1 MPEEIEYKGRLPQ
14 AHAFRNQYANDMSDG
29 GDETTQ
35 LPKHSSAMQQSRGAK
50 PGVHEF
56 DFYHAPEDQMG
67 M

>member
-1 MPEEIEYKGRLPQ
+1 
-14 AHAFRNQYANDMSDG
+14 MSDG